1 MKKFVAVAG
10 NIGVG
15 KSTLVQ
21 EICARLEWMPYFEPV
36 AENPYLEDFYEDM
49 STWAYHSQLF
59 FLTHRLRS
67 HKNLLDIPESVVQ
80 DRSMYED
87 AEIFARNLYLQG
99 HISDRD
105 FATYQGMVG
114 LLAEMLKPPDLVV
127 YIQASVPT
135 LVERIK
141 RRGRDFE
148 ANISEEYLEQLNKLY
163 ESWIDDFDLSPVLI
177 VPGDMMDYVTY
188 PGLIDLT
195 VDKIQE
201 KLEEKEE
208 VNFNEEEIKLS
219 MLKNTGTKF

>member
-15 KSTLVQ
+15 KSTLVKQ
-21 EICARLEWMPYFEPV
+21 ICERLEWQPYFEPV
-36 AENPYLEDFYEDM
+36 AENPYLEDFYKDM
-49 STWAYHSQLF
+49 GKWAYHSQLF

-67 HKNLLDIPESVVQ
+67 HKELLNISSSVVQ

-87 AEIFARNLYLQG
+87 AEIFARNLFLQG

-135 LVERIK
+135 LVNRIK

-148 ANISEEYLEQLNKLY
+148 TGISDEYLGQLNKLY
-163 ESWIDDFDLSPVLI
+163 DAWISGFKLSPVLI
-177 VPGDMMDYVTY
+177 VPGDKMDYVQH
-188 PGLIDLT
+188 PGLIDLI
-195 VDKIQE
+195 VGKMQE
-201 KLEEKEE
+201 KLAGEDVEFCES
-208 VNFNEEEIKLS
+208 EILRK
-219 MLKNTGTKF
+219 

>member
-1 MKKFVAVAG
+1 VKKFVAVAG

-15 KSTLVQ
+15 KSTLVK
-21 EICARLEWMPYFEPV
+21 EICDRLGWQPYFEPV
-36 AENPYLEDFYEDM
+36 AENPYLEDFYENM
-49 STWAYHSQLF
+49 NAWAYHSQVF

-67 HKNLLDIPESVVQ
+67 HKELLDIPSSVVQ

-105 FATYQGMVG
+105 FATYRGLVG

-148 ANISEEYLEQLNKLY
+148 ANISEEYLGQLNKLY
-163 ESWIDDFDLSPVLI
+163 ESWIAEFDLSPVLV
-177 VPGDMMDYVTY
+177 VPGDLMDYVSF
-188 PGLIDLT
+188 PGEIDLI
-195 VDKIQE
+195 VKKIEE
-201 KLEEKEE
+201 KLSGNENVGFSKEE
-208 VNFNEEEIKLS
+208 IEIFKA
-219 MLKNTGTKF
+219 G